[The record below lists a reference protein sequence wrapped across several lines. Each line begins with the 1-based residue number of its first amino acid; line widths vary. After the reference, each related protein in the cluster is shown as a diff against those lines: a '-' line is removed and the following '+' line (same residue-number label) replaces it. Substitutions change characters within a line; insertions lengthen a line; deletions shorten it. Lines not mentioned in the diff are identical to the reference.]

1 MSKVNTVLG
10 PIDSSALG
18 RTRMHEHLLFGWP
31 GVELDPLLD
40 FDKEDALKAVT
51 EMLLTMR
58 KRGVSTVV
66 DATVISM
73 ARHADFMMKAAEG
86 SGMNVIASTG
96 FFDRTFLPFHFAQ
109 MDVDGLA
116 AIMEHDINKGIQNTS
131 AKAGVIKVCTSGGT
145 FAESEERILR
155 AAARVSRSTG
165 VPIITHTD
173 LGTLG
178 IEQIDIFES
187 EGANLSQVAIG
198 HTCCNSDIK
207 YYLGIIERGAYASF
221 DRIGYEEFQRDEVR
235 LVAIAGLIGAGYSDR
250 IVLSQDAIMVIWE
263 KPRLSASQEEKRL
276 NYLDDEF
283 IPRLWQGGVAPEI
296 IERIMIDN
304 PRHIFEGS

>member
-10 PIDSSALG
+10 PIDPSELG

-31 GVELDPLLD
+31 GIDLDPLLD
-40 FDKEDALKAVT
+40 FDKKNAVKAVT
-51 EMLLTMR
+51 EMLLTMK

-66 DATVISM
+66 DATAITMS
-73 ARHADFMMKAAEG
+73 RHADFMMKAAEG
-86 SGMNVIASTG
+86 SGMNVIAATG
-96 FFDRTFLPFHFAQ
+96 FPDRMFLPFHFAQ

-116 AIMEHDINKGIQNTS
+116 AIMEHEITRGIQNTS
-131 AKAGVIKVCTSGGT
+131 AKAGVIKVCTGGDA

-155 AAARVSRSTG
+155 ATAQVSKSTG

-187 EGANLSQVAIG
+187 EGADLSRVVIG
-198 HTCCNSDIK
+198 HTCCSSDIK
-207 YYLGIIERGAYASF
+207 YYLGIIERGAHAGF

-235 LVAIAGLIGAGYSDR
+235 LVAIAGLISMGYTDR
-250 IVLSQDAIMVIWE
+250 LVLSQDAIMALWG
-263 KPRLSASQEEKRL
+263 KPCLPASQEEKRV

-283 IPRLWQGGVAPEI
+283 IPRLRQGGIDPQS
-296 IERIMIDN
+296 IERIMTDN
-304 PRHIFEGS
+304 PRRIFGG